1 VQQLCLNLMGRG
13 ENPFLLA
20 GESGYDERQVLPA
33 ARREGDGVA
42 LSVAMNV
49 KQGLHFWA
57 GDYAGAV
64 RVSDEAV
71 EHLGGMAGMAG
82 LQLFYL
88 ASALSRIRAAPN
100 DRSTRQSVRQVLAL
114 HRNWAA
120 SSPANYAAPFA
131 LIEGAWARARG
142 QHSKAER
149 LLARAIELAAEHQLP
164 LIGALAHEEAATHSA
179 QTDRPR
185 LAAHMLR
192 SAYQG
197 YLRLIH
203 GCSAATSSRRAQQ
216 ESTLS
221 ARIRSCAR
229 CRQRAPQMAWPR
241 S

>member
-1 VQQLCLNLMGRG
+1 MAEIDALAQSLIPGIRSQPVPRALCQAVQQLCLNLMGRG

-20 GESGYDERQVLPA
+20 GESGYDEREVLPA

-42 LSVAMNV
+42 LSVAVNV

-82 LQLFYL
+82 MQLLYL
-88 ASALSRIRAAPN
+88 VSALSRIRAAPS
-100 DRSTRQSVRQVLAL
+100 DRSTRQSVRQALAL

-149 LLARAIELAAEHQLP
+149 FLARAIELAAEYQLP
-164 LIGALAHEEAATHSA
+164 H
-179 QTDRPR
+179 D
-185 LAAHMLR
+185 
-192 SAYQG
+192 
-197 YLRLIH
+197 
-203 GCSAATSSRRAQQ
+203 
-216 ESTLS
+216 S
-221 ARIRSCAR
+221 ARLPTK
-229 CRQRAPQMAWPR
+229 RAPCSTRRPVVRGFLRRCCSRHTRAT
-241 S
+241 